1 MEGGKRARSC
11 YIEVNNGVMRPSL
24 IKKEGKARR
33 CSHGA
38 LVDQMARYDLGNLPP
53 KKHTMSG
60 LAPFQLAR
68 LKQTATPRRTSKLEG
83 CKAEAPGSQE

>member
-1 MEGGKRARSC
+1 M
-11 YIEVNNGVMRPSL
+11 
-24 IKKEGKARR
+24 
-33 CSHGA
+33 
-38 LVDQMARYDLGNLPP
+38 LGPAP